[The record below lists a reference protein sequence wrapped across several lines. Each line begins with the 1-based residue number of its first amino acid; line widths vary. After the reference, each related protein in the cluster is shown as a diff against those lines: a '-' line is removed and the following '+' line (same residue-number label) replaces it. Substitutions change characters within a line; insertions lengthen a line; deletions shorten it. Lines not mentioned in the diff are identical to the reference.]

1 MTGPSDAFTGQI
13 GQWVARIRTR
23 GGKLAG
29 PPWHLKPFLAPVA
42 DKALQPD
49 VRIDVTYD
57 ETRRTAAG
65 FPYDGPHFS
74 VESLGPQRLYARLSR
89 GLEVLLHT
97 GERRADVTV
106 SPCPLNTLGADDAFR
121 MNLRGAIE
129 VPLALLCPELG
140 GMLFHASAFDIPGI
154 GAVMLLGTSGA
165 GKSTNARWAM
175 DRGWTIL
182 GDDRVLLQF
191 TPDGPVAVPSP
202 FVSEFRTLSA
212 GSGAMFPLKAIGI
225 LHRAETTG
233 LVPLT
238 AAQAIPQIL
247 RHAVQHRSDPFANE
261 TVLDMVI
268 ALASAARVFDYRAA
282 FTPETNLDIWES
294 TLRSAV

>member
-1 MTGPSDAFTGQI
+1 MSGPSDAFTGQI

-23 GGKLAG
+23 GDGLLD

-42 DKALQPD
+42 DDAVEPD
-49 VRIDVTYD
+49 LRIDVTYD

-65 FPYDGPHFS
+65 FPYDGPHFE
-74 VESLGPQRLYARLSR
+74 VAVQGPQRLYARLSR
-89 GLEVLLHT
+89 GIEVWLHT
-97 GERRADVTV
+97 GERRAQVTV
-106 SPCPLNTLGADDAFR
+106 SPCPLNTLGASEAFR

-140 GMLFHASAFDIPGI
+140 GMLFHASAFDIPGV

-165 GKSTNARWAM
+165 GKSTNAQWAM

-191 TPDGPVAVPSP
+191 TPGGPVAIPSP

-212 GSGAMFPLKAIGI
+212 TSDRMFPLKAVGI
-225 LHRAETTG
+225 LRRAETTG
-233 LVPLT
+233 LIPLP
-238 AAQAIPQIL
+238 APAAIPHIL

-268 ALASAARVFDYRAA
+268 ALASTAQVFDYRAA
-282 FTPETNLDIWES
+282 FTPEANLEMWEA
-294 TLRSAV
+294 TLRNAV